1 MICALTQP
9 EKNLSLS
16 LEQELILSSISL
28 DQGKDERIQELL
40 THEIDW
46 QDLGQIALH
55 QGVFPLFYLRLKAA
69 AEGQIPP
76 ESATL
81 FDQRLHSI
89 AQNNI
94 RLTWKLIQLI
104 KLLSSQAVEFLVL
117 KGPVFALQAF
127 GDLALRQFTDLD
139 ILIHPA
145 DFSEVYE
152 LLCQDGYTPLFEL
165 GSTQIRFQVQS
176 DNHFSFK
183 RQGDVIE
190 VHWKIA
196 PQENIYPIKP
206 EQIWQELNSVSL
218 LEREIPAPSP
228 ENTIL
233 FACLHGAK
241 HGWRQMKWIV
251 DLAYLNQ
258 TFNNIDWHILLE
270 QSKKL
275 GLYRQVCLGLLL
287 AEELVGAKMPIK
299 VEGLI
304 HAERSAQRLAA
315 RVRGRLFDKA
325 NVPSQFEDYGFYLQ
339 TRERWRDRLYYLFNM
354 TFVPRRDDWLNLTLP
369 EALYPVYYLFRPLRL
384 SLVIG
389 RVSFNAI
396 TKR

>member
-1 MICALTQP
+1 MTRP

-28 DQGKDERIQELL
+28 DQGKGEHFRELL
-40 THEIDW
+40 THEINW

-55 QGVFPLFYLRLKAA
+55 QGVFPLFYLRLKAT

-76 ESATL
+76 ELATL
-81 FDQRLHSI
+81 FDQRLLSI

-104 KLLSSQAVEFLVL
+104 ELLSSQTVEFLVL

-139 ILIHPA
+139 ILIHPE

-152 LLCQDGYTPLFEL
+152 LLCQGGYTPIFEL
-165 GSTQIRFQVQS
+165 GSTQKWFQVQS

-190 VHWKIA
+190 IHWKIA

-218 LEREIPAPSP
+218 LEREIPSPSP
-228 ENTIL
+228 ESTIL

-241 HGWRQMKWIV
+241 HGWRQLKWIV
-251 DLAYLNQ
+251 DLAYLSQ
-258 TFNNIDWHILLE
+258 TFNNIYWQALLE

-287 AEELVGAKMPIK
+287 AEGLVGAKMPVE

-325 NVPSQFEDYGFYLQ
+325 NVPSQFDDYGFYLQ

-354 TFVPRRDDWLNLTLP
+354 TFFPRRDDWFSFTLP

-384 SLVIG
+384 SLVIAWA
-389 RVSFNAI
+389 SFNAI
-396 TKR
+396 IKR

>member
-1 MICALTQP
+1 M
-9 EKNLSLS
+9 
-16 LEQELILSSISL
+16 ILSSISL
-28 DQGKDERIQELL
+28 DQGKDERIRELL
-40 THEIDW
+40 THEINW

-104 KLLSSQAVEFLVL
+104 ELLSSQAVEFLVL

-139 ILIHPA
+139 ILIHPE

-152 LLCQDGYTPLFEL
+152 LLCQGGYTPIFEL
-165 GSTQIRFQVQS
+165 GSTQKRFQVQS

-218 LEREIPAPSP
+218 LEREIPSPSP

-241 HGWRQMKWIV
+241 HGWRQLKWIV
-251 DLAYLNQ
+251 DLAYLSQ
-258 TFNNIDWHILLE
+258 TFNNIDWQHYW
-270 QSKKL
+270 SNPKNWACTGKF
-275 GLYRQVCLGLLL
+275 
-287 AEELVGAKMPIK
+287 A
-299 VEGLI
+299 
-304 HAERSAQRLAA
+304 S
-315 RVRGRLFDKA
+315 
-325 NVPSQFEDYGFYLQ
+325 
-339 TRERWRDRLYYLFNM
+339 
-354 TFVPRRDDWLNLTLP
+354 
-369 EALYPVYYLFRPLRL
+369 VYYWPRSSSAP
-384 SLVIG
+384 
-389 RVSFNAI
+389 
-396 TKR
+396 KCQ

>member
-1 MICALTQP
+1 LICVLKIP
-9 EKNLSLS
+9 EKNKSLN
-16 LEQELILSSISL
+16 LEQELVIACISL
-28 DQGKDERIQELL
+28 GQGKDERIQELL
-40 THEIDW
+40 THEINW
-46 QDLGQIALH
+46 QNLSQIALH
-55 QGVFPLFYLRLKAA
+55 QGVFPLFYLLLKAA
-69 AEGQIPP
+69 AERQIPP

-94 RLTWKLIQLI
+94 RLTWKLIQLTE
-104 KLLSSQAVEFLVL
+104 LLSSQAVEFLVL

-139 ILIHPA
+139 ILIHPE

-152 LLCQDGYTPLFEL
+152 LLCQYGYTPIFEL
-165 GSTQIRFQVQS
+165 GSTQKSLQVQT
-176 DNHFSFK
+176 DNHFTFK

-218 LEREIPAPSP
+218 LEREIPTPSP

-241 HGWRQMKWIV
+241 HGWRQLKWIV
-251 DLAYLNQ
+251 DLAYLSQ
-258 TFNNIDWHILLE
+258 TFNNIDWQALFEL
-270 QSKKL
+270 SKKL

-287 AEELVGAKMPIK
+287 AEELVDANLPVK
-299 VEGLI
+299 VWDSI
-304 HAERSAQRLAA
+304 HTEQSAQRLAA
-315 RVRGRLFDKA
+315 KVQGRLFDKA
-325 NVPSQFEDYGFYLQ
+325 NVPSQFEDYSFYLQ
-339 TRERWRDRLYYLFNM
+339 TRERWRDRFYYLFNM
-354 TFVPRRDDWLNLTLP
+354 TFVPRRDDLLNLTLP
-369 EALYPVYYLFRPLRL
+369 EALYPVYYVYRPLRL
-384 SLVIG
+384 SFMIG
-389 RVSFNAI
+389 RVAFNAI